1 MNCCC
6 TLSPAFGIV
15 NVPDYGHSN
24 RCVVVSRC
32 FAVVFHCK
40 TEDGFF
46 FFKIILFYFYFLA
59 APLSVWDP
67 SPPTR
72 DRTCEL
78 CIGSTD
84 SWPLDHHGS
93 PSFCVCVFLL
103 KVYLFI
109 YFWPNWVFSAASRPS
124 LVMESGG
131 YSLVAVHGFL
141 IAAAALFGQRGLQGS
156 PASEVAAPRL

>member
-1 MNCCC
+1 M
-6 TLSPAFGIV
+6 
-15 NVPDYGHSN
+15 
-24 RCVVVSRC
+24 VSRC

-84 SWPLDHHGS
+84 S
-93 PSFCVCVFLL
+93 
-103 KVYLFI
+103 
-109 YFWPNWVFSAASRPS
+109 
-124 LVMESGG
+124 
-131 YSLVAVHGFL
+131 
-141 IAAAALFGQRGLQGS
+141 
-156 PASEVAAPRL
+156 